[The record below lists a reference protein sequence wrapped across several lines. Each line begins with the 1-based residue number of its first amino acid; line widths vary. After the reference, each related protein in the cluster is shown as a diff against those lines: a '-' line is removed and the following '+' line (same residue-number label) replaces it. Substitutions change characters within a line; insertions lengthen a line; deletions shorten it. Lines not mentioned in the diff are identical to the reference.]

1 MDEDGYETDVT
12 IPDNEYD
19 FETEQ
24 KYLRKQEYLKE
35 QLAKKRKAKSQ
46 ERPRTPPRMTQYSEE
61 PTELRNP
68 RNNQKLFAKVVEN
81 GKLKFIIYTTDH
93 AKLERP
99 MYDQDGKQLIPEE
112 LFPIGFESDGGGA
125 SKSRRRSIK
134 KRTSRRRK
142 SKRSRRRRKTTRRYR
157 K

>member
-46 ERPRTPPRMTQYSEE
+46 ERPSTPPQMTQYSEE
-61 PTELRNP
+61 ATELRNP
-68 RNNQKLFAKVVEN
+68 RNGQQLFAKVVEN
-81 GKLKFIIYTTDH
+81 GKLKFIIYTTEH
-93 AKLERP
+93 AELKRP
-99 MYDQDGKQLIPEE
+99 MYDQDGKQLFPER
-112 LFPIGFESDGGGA
+112 LFPGGA